1 MRRSFQLV
9 KVAST
14 SNAKSVKPTSVV
26 RVYSNGPTGET
37 PAATKTR
44 IYIVDDHPLMR
55 MGLRAMIN
63 GETDM
68 EVCGEAA
75 DSATATADIMKLR
88 PDLVIADISLRG
100 NSGIELIKNVKAF
113 DPGIDVVVV
122 SMYDESIYALRVLK
136 AGARAYVMKQD
147 VTTRVLDAIRRA
159 RNGQLFVSERVATQ
173 MLNRFVDGTEDGAA
187 DSPVSSLSDRELE
200 IVNLIGEGLP
210 TREIAAKLFLSIKT
224 VETHRVHIKRKLNL
238 ANATQLVQ
246 FCVRWVEETK
256 AAAGV
261 AAPDSAPLQQA
272 G

>member
-1 MRRSFQLV
+1 MDRSLSRL
-9 KVAST
+9 ALAGLLLAALPLAMHST
-14 SNAKSVKPTSVV
+14 A
-26 RVYSNGPTGET
+26 VYSQAAPVAVAAA
-37 PAATKTR
+37 PAGGYQLPPKPLQAL
-44 IYIVDDHPLMR
+44 VDAP
-55 MGLRAMIN
+55 
-63 GETDM
+63 
-68 EVCGEAA
+68 
-75 DSATATADIMKLR
+75 R
-88 PDLVIADISLRG
+88 PPQLSISPHRDLLALTQAPA
-100 NSGIELIKNVKAF
+100 L
-113 DPGIDVVVV
+113 PGIDVVVV

-238 ANATQLVQ
+238 QNATQLVQ
-246 FCVRWVEETK
+246 FCVRWVEENK
-256 AAAGV
+256 AANATE
-261 AAPDSAPLQQA
+261 APAPLAQPA
-272 G
+272 

>member
-1 MRRSFQLV
+1 M
-9 KVAST
+9 KAANN
-14 SNAKSVKPTSVV
+14 SNLKNGKPGPAA
-26 RVYSNGPTGET
+26 RVYSTAPADAVA
-37 PAATKTR
+37 PAAKTR

-55 MGLRAMIN
+55 MGLRVMISA
-63 GETDM
+63 EADM

-75 DSATATADIMKLR
+75 DSATATAEVMKLR
-88 PDLVIADISLRG
+88 PDLVVVDISLKG
-100 NSGIELIKNVKAF
+100 NSGIELIKNIKAF

-159 RNGQLFVSERVATQ
+159 RNGQIYVSERVASQ
-173 MLNRFVDGTEDGAA
+173 MLNRFVDGTDDGTG

-200 IVNLIGEGLP
+200 IVNLIGDGLP
-210 TREIAAKLFLSIKT
+210 TREIASRLFLSIKT

-246 FCVRWVEETK
+246 FCVRWVEENKAT

-261 AAPDSAPLQQA
+261 PPLQQA

>member
-1 MRRSFQLV
+1 M

-14 SNAKSVKPTSVV
+14 SNAKSAKSNPVV
-26 RVYSNGPTGET
+26 RVYSNGPAVQA
-37 PAATKTR
+37 PVAAKTR
-44 IYIVDDHPLMR
+44 IYVVDDHPLMR

-63 GETDM
+63 GEADM

-75 DSATATADIMKLR
+75 DAATATADIMKLR

-100 NSGIELIKNVKAF
+100 NSGIELIKNIKAF

-173 MLNRFVDGTEDGAA
+173 MLNRFVDGTEDGAT

-246 FCVRWVEETK
+246 FCVRWVEENK

-261 AAPDSAPLQQA
+261 AVAAETPLQQA

>member
-1 MRRSFQLV
+1 VNL
-9 KVAST
+9 AT
-14 SNAKSVKPTSVV
+14 SSSSKPSKPSSVV
-26 RVYSNGPTGET
+26 RVYSNGPAEIV
-37 PAATKTR
+37 PVAAKTR

-63 GETDM
+63 AEADM

-75 DSATATADIMKLR
+75 TATTEIMKLK
-88 PDLVIADISLRG
+88 PELVIADISLKG
-100 NSGIELIKNVKAF
+100 NSGIELIKNIKAF

-122 SMYDESIYALRVLK
+122 SMYDESVYALRVLK

-147 VTTRVLDAIRRA
+147 VTSRVLDAIRRA

-173 MLNRFVDGTEDGAA
+173 MLNRFVDGTEDGNS

-200 IVNLIGEGLP
+200 IVNLIGDGLP
-210 TREIAAKLFLSIKT
+210 TREIASKLFLSIKT

-246 FCVRWVEETK
+246 FCVRWVEENK
-256 AAAGV
+256 V
-261 AAPDSAPLQQA
+261 ASVEAPIQQIA
-272 G
+272 

>member
-1 MRRSFQLV
+1 V
-9 KVAST
+9 KLAPN
-14 SNAKSVKPTSVV
+14 SNPKAAKQSSVI
-26 RVYSNGPTGET
+26 RVYSNGPLSEI
-37 PAATKTR
+37 PSAVKSR
-44 IYIVDDHPLMR
+44 IFIVDDHPLMR

-63 GETDM
+63 GESDM

-75 DSATATADIMKLR
+75 DAATGTAEIMRLR
-88 PDLVIADISLRG
+88 PDLVIADISLKG

-159 RNGQLFVSERVATQ
+159 RNGQLYVSERVASQ

-200 IVNLIGEGLP
+200 IVNLIGDGLP

-246 FCVRWVEETK
+246 FCVRWVEENRT
-256 AAAGV
+256 ANRET
-261 AAPDSAPLQQA
+261 PLEQT